1 MYGGQANVDA
11 SNTGPAMPESL
22 AAGQQYKA
30 MHAGQYGGNHPLNTS
45 GSFDEKGFPSTLGP
59 QGQQMPV
66 QMGGVAPVTAGDQQT
81 LASSAPELVGAS
93 RTLPLNESM
102 AAIQGMSDQAGG
114 RRRRKSTCGGSRK
127 GRKKTMMGG
136 ARKKRNNTMGGSR
149 KGRKNMTMGG
159 SRKKRNNTMGGSR
172 KGRKN
177 MTMGGSRKGRKN
189 MTMGGSRK
197 KRNNTMGGARKG
209 RKNMTGGSA
218 NVDWSSS
225 LINDAKLDAIA
236 VSGQNPETVLLRDP
250 TALAP
255 DGHQTS

>member
-1 MYGGQANVDA
+1 
-11 SNTGPAMPESL
+11 
-22 AAGQQYKA
+22 

-159 SRKKRNNTMGGSR
+159 SRK
-172 KGRKN
+172 
-177 MTMGGSRKGRKN
+177 GRKN

>member
-1 MYGGQANVDA
+1 MYGGQANVGA

-30 MHAGQYGGNHPLNTS
+30 MHAGQYGGNRPLNTS
-45 GSFDEKGFPSTLGP
+45 GSFDETGFPSTLGP

-81 LASSAPELVGAS
+81 LSSSAPELVGAS
-93 RTLPLNESM
+93 RTLPLDESM

-127 GRKKTMMGG
+127 GRKNTMGG
-136 ARKKRNNTMGGSR
+136 ARKGRKCSGGSR
-149 KGRKNMTMGG
+149 KKRKNTMGG
-159 SRKKRNNTMGGSR
+159 SRKKRNNMS
-172 KGRKN
+172 
-177 MTMGGSRKGRKN
+177 
-189 MTMGGSRK
+189 
-197 KRNNTMGGARKG
+197 
-209 RKNMTGGSA
+209 GGSA

-225 LINDAKLDAIA
+225 LINDPKLDAVA

-255 DGHQTS
+255 AGH